1 MSDALLSRAQNL
13 FWTSFIAFL
22 FFPLIGSILS
32 PLPFALFVP
41 ATGFVFFLAHK
52 FIFKSWPWL
61 KMPVRGLLPLFASL
75 FVLMALSSVW
85 SVNPEASFERALKVS
100 GLMIASFSLLAVAQ
114 SCPPLIFKK
123 YSVIFPGA
131 VIMVGLITSLDI
143 YFGMPLYDLIN
154 GPFYGD
160 QLRPDLVNKNSSVF
174 VMAFPVALY
183 LSLKSRSIL
192 LFALLLLLGIAIFFL
207 TYSQA
212 CQLSLL
218 VIFLASFGC
227 LFFLEKLTIRTA
239 FAGIAAVI
247 IILPWIAPT
256 LFDLLATKVSEQNTG
271 VLADASAALR
281 LENWDFLARRIL
293 ENPLTGFGLD
303 STRYMTFDTEQL
315 YFKNDSIM
323 HPHNMGLQLWI
334 EFGIFGVAWALAFM
348 AYLYVFF
355 MRLPA
360 NIRRLSFITLCGVTV
375 FLLVSWSIWASW
387 LLALI
392 FYLATL
398 CVLAAK
404 TNNDLS
410 NS

>member
-1 MSDALLSRAQNL
+1 
-13 FWTSFIAFL
+13 
-22 FFPLIGSILS
+22 
-32 PLPFALFVP
+32 
-41 ATGFVFFLAHK
+41 
-52 FIFKSWPWL
+52 
-61 KMPVRGLLPLFASL
+61 MPVRGLLPLFASL

-85 SVNPEASFERALKVS
+85 SVNSEASFERALKVS

-143 YFGMPLYDLIN
+143 YFGMPLYDFIN

-192 LFALLLLLGIAIFFL
+192 LFVLLLLLGIAIFFL

-247 IILPWIAPT
+247 IVLPWIAPT
-256 LFDLLATKVSEQNTG
+256 LFDLLATRVSGEQGTS

-315 YFKNDSIM
+315 YFKNNSIM

-334 EFGIFGVAWALAFM
+334 EFGIFGVAWALAFL

-404 TNNDLS
+404 TSNDLS